1 MSDISLL
8 SIYKQD
14 PNIVCREIAGEMILV
29 PIRSNVSD
37 MASIYT
43 LNETAAVI
51 WQQID
56 GQRTLEEIKGV
67 IINQFDVP
75 PDQAE
80 QDLFEL
86 VENLAGVGALVS
98 VS

>member
-1 MSDISLL
+1 MT
-8 SIYKQD
+8 SIYKKD

-37 MASIYT
+37 MANIYT

-56 GQRTLEEIKGV
+56 GQHTLAE
-67 IINQFDVP
+67 INQVITESFDVTQ
-75 PDQAE
+75 DEAE
-80 QDLFEL
+80 QDLFDL
-86 VENLAGVGALVS
+86 ITNLTEVGALVK

>member
-1 MSDISLL
+1 MTEISLL
-8 SIYKQD
+8 SIYKHD

-51 WQQID
+51 WQHLD
-56 GQRTLEEIKGV
+56 GQSTLDEIKEVV
-67 IINQFDVP
+67 IDQFDVP
-75 PDQAE
+75 PDEAE

-86 VENLAGVGALVS
+86 VENLAGVGALVR
-98 VS
+98 VR

>member
-1 MSDISLL
+1 MSKLL
-8 SIYKQD
+8 LTSIFHKD

-51 WQQID
+51 WQQLDGRHTLNDIKQVVID
-56 GQRTLEEIKGV
+56 
-67 IINQFDVP
+67 QFDVS
-75 PDQAE
+75 QEEAE

-86 VENLAGVGALVS
+86 ISKLAEVGALVK

>member
-1 MSDISLL
+1 MSETTLE
-8 SIYKQD
+8 SILQQD

-43 LNETAAVI
+43 LNDTAAVI
-51 WQQID
+51 WQHID
-56 GQRTLEEIKGV
+56 GKRTLDEIKEVV
-67 IINQFDVP
+67 IDQFDVS
-75 PDQAE
+75 PDEAE

-86 VENLAGVGALVS
+86 IENLAGVGALIRVL
-98 VS
+98 